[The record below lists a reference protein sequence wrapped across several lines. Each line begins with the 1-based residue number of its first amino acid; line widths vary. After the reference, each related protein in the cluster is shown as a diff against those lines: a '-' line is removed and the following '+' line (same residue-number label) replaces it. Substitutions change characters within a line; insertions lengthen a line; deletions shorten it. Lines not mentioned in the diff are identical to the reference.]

1 MCYVSKWKDLA
12 TASFSLVPPLVS
24 TVQAVP
30 STNTYMSSSSA
41 LEDKVVSNDAV
52 DNVAEKDVPSSP
64 YLCELSWYFLISALF
79 SPCLVALLGFFFN
92 LLLICFVQCTSV
104 VDGMFL
110 DWLCVVYKS
119 CQFFLEVFAPRSI
132 SAGHY
137 GVLMYHNQPVTS
149 VPWWVSDMKALAVG
163 MLPWPLMTPSHQIS
177 KCTENNG

>member
-64 YLCELSWYFLISALF
+64 YLCELS
-79 SPCLVALLGFFFN
+79 
-92 LLLICFVQCTSV
+92 
-104 VDGMFL
+104 
-110 DWLCVVYKS
+110 
-119 CQFFLEVFAPRSI
+119 
-132 SAGHY
+132 
-137 GVLMYHNQPVTS
+137 
-149 VPWWVSDMKALAVG
+149 
-163 MLPWPLMTPSHQIS
+163 
-177 KCTENNG
+177 